1 VSFVE
6 IGTILVGLVVGY
18 WIVSVLFDWLAARRR
33 AGFGQV
39 ESNSTNAAA
48 DTPGAA
54 RRPSPPPLNLPGND
68 DPANWPQVLEVA
80 STSSPQQITA
90 AYRRKIAQ
98 YHPDKV
104 AQMGAEIRGLAELRS
119 RQINAAYDFA
129 MKVRHRSDL

>member
-33 AGFGQV
+33 GVFGQGEPV
-39 ESNSTNAAA
+39 SRDGVA
-48 DTPGAA
+48 DSPGAA
-54 RRPSPPPLNLPGND
+54 RGPSQSPPPLNLPGND
-68 DPANWPQVLEVA
+68 DPANWPQVLEVV
-80 STSSPQQITA
+80 STASPQQITA

-129 MKVRHRSDL
+129 MKLHHRS

>member
-6 IGTILVGLVVGY
+6 IGTILLGLVVGY

-33 AGFGQV
+33 GGFGQG
-39 ESNSTNAAA
+39 ESVSRNGAAGA
-48 DTPGAA
+48 GGAA
-54 RRPSPPPLNLPGND
+54 RGPSPPPLNLPGND

-80 STSSPQQITA
+80 STASPQQITA

-104 AQMGAEIRGLAELRS
+104 AQMGADIRGLAELRS

-129 MKVRHRSDL
+129 MKRVHRSEL